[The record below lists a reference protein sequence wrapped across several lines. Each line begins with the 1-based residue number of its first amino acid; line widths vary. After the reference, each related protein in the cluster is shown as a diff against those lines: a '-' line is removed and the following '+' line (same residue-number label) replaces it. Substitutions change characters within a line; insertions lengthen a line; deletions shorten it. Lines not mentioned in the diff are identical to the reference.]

1 MFQRSN
7 TFQDNAE
14 HKLPTRFA
22 GILLG
27 ALLGTVSACQS
38 QVTAQDES
46 PAPVPIEQPNV
57 QPAQAATDTKTP
69 AAVLREIS
77 SGTGEFFAASTGD
90 LETRESSSN
99 AEGEDFIFRNAPLDV
114 VINQVLGETYGLSYS
129 IGPNVTGNISLRLEG
144 MTSAGQAVSAL
155 NAALNLQNY
164 EISEAAS
171 TYFVRRIGSTGRE
184 QDGEAVFVGASDP
197 IPSGVSTAILSLSRA
212 NTEEVSTL
220 VSSILPNASI
230 NADDNDRGL
239 IVISGTPDQVYRAA
253 QMIRSLDIDYLSAV
267 STGMMELASASAD
280 QIAAEMSPIIERM
293 GGVSLIPIERLN
305 SVLIVARNEDALMM
319 ASDWITRLD
328 RSSGPKMLDDL
339 LIYKASHANAFDLVA
354 LAGGDEFG
362 GSPFSSF
369 EETSA
374 VASNASQ
381 TGSQTGLPAPFPVAR
396 SGGLYA
402 DLSIRVDEGQNA
414 IIARGPSEDLASLAE
429 LLKTLDQPKRQVL
442 IEATIVEVT
451 LTDNK
456 SLGVEWNA
464 IEDQISATLSNS
476 TSGTVASLFPGVSVS
491 YINTDVNAVVNA
503 LASTSD
509 VEVISSPRMMV
520 LNNETARLQI
530 GDQVPVVTQSA
541 VSITDPGAPIVN
553 STTYRDTGVILT
565 VTPRIR
571 SGGMVELQVSQEVSG
586 VAEESTTNA
595 DSPTITQRSVE
606 SVLAI
611 PDGATAVLGGLM
623 SSTRSQSRDG
633 VPVLMQIP
641 VLGVLFSNTSWNERR
656 TELVVLIEPTVIQAD
671 QPIVSMP
678 ERLSAAL
685 DRARNGS

>member
-7 TFQDNAE
+7 IAQDNAE
-14 HKLPTRFA
+14 HKQPTRFA
-22 GILLG
+22 SILSVILL
-27 ALLGTVSACQS
+27 ASVSSCQS
-38 QVTAQDES
+38 QVQSQDQPPEPMPINSPQPQVEQALVDAEPPTTAMSEVS
-46 PAPVPIEQPNV
+46 
-57 QPAQAATDTKTP
+57 T
-69 AAVLREIS
+69 
-77 SGTGEFFAASTGD
+77 GTGEFFTA
-90 LETRESSSN
+90 SSN
-99 AEGEDFIFRNAPLDV
+99 DAGTGERSADGSGEDFIFRNAPLDV

-129 IGPNVTGNISLRLEG
+129 IGPNVSGNISLRLEG
-144 MTSAGQAVSAL
+144 MASATQAVSAL
-155 NAALNLQNY
+155 NAALNLQNF
-164 EISEAAS
+164 EITEAAE

-184 QDGEAVFVGASDP
+184 QDGDVVFIGATDA
-197 IPSGVSTAILSLSRA
+197 IPSGASTAILSLTRA
-212 NTEEVSTL
+212 NTEEVATL
-220 VSSILPNASI
+220 VSSIMPSALVK
-230 NADDNDRGL
+230 ADDDDRGL

-267 STGMMELASASAD
+267 STGMMELSSASAD
-280 QIAAEMSPIIERM
+280 QITAEMSPIVERM
-293 GGVSLIPIERLN
+293 GGVSLVPINRLN
-305 SVLIVARNEDALMM
+305 SVLIVARNEESLMM

-339 LIYKASHANAFDLVA
+339 LIYKANHASAFDLVA
-354 LAGGDEFG
+354 LAGGDGFDAA
-362 GSPFSSF
+362 SFSAF
-369 EETSA
+369 EDA
-374 VASNASQ
+374 VSSNTAPS
-381 TGSQTGLPAPFPVAR
+381 GPPAGAPAPFPVAR
-396 SGGLYA
+396 SGGLYS

-414 IIARGPSEDLASLAE
+414 IIARGPSADLASLAE

-451 LTDNK
+451 LSDNQ

-464 IEDQISATLSNS
+464 IEDQIAATLSNT
-476 TSGTVASLFPGVSVS
+476 TSGTPASLFPGISVS

-509 VEVISSPRMMV
+509 VEVVSAPRMMV

-571 SGGMVELQVSQEVSG
+571 SGGMVEIQVSQEVSG
-586 VAEESTTNA
+586 VAEESTTNT

-611 PDGATAVLGGLM
+611 PNGATAVLGGLM

-641 VLGVLFSNTSWNERR
+641 ILGALFSSTSWTERR
-656 TELVVLIEPTVIQAD
+656 TELVVLIEPTVVQAD
-671 QPIVSMP
+671 QPLVSLP
-678 ERLSAAL
+678 QRLRTAL
-685 DRARNGS
+685 DRVRNQS